1 MKLEILTPEKKL
13 FNGEVKSVQVPGKS
27 GRFEMLNNHMPIVSS
42 LNKGSIKITD
52 TNNKT
57 QEIKINSGVIE
68 LKNNSIII
76 LARLGLEP
84 RLFISHLL

>member
-52 TNNKT
+52 SNNKT

-76 LARLGLEP
+76 LAE
-84 RLFISHLL
+84 

>member
-13 FNGEVKSVQVPGKS
+13 FNGEVISVQVPGKS

-42 LNKGSIKITD
+42 LNRGSIKITD
-52 TNNKT
+52 SNNKT

-76 LARLGLEP
+76 LAE
-84 RLFISHLL
+84 

>member
-13 FNGEVKSVQVPGKS
+13 FDGEVKSVQVPGKS

-42 LNKGSIKITD
+42 LNKGFIKITD
-52 TNNKT
+52 SNNKT

-76 LARLGLEP
+76 LAE
-84 RLFISHLL
+84 

>member
-13 FNGEVKSVQVPGKS
+13 FNGEVRSVQVPGKS

-42 LNKGSIKITD
+42 LNKGDIKITD
-52 TNNKT
+52 TNNKI

-68 LKNNSIII
+68 LKNNMLII
-76 LARLGLEP
+76 LAE
-84 RLFISHLL
+84 

>member
-1 MKLEILTPEKKL
+1 MKLEILTPEEKL
-13 FNGEVKSVQVPGKS
+13 FEGEVKSVQVPGKS

-42 LNKGSIKITD
+42 LNKGSIKIID
-52 TNNKT
+52 SNNKT

-76 LARLGLEP
+76 LAE
-84 RLFISHLL
+84 

>member
-13 FNGEVKSVQVPGKS
+13 FEGEVKSVQVPGKS

-52 TNNKT
+52 SNNKT

-68 LKNNSIII
+68 MKNNSIII
-76 LARLGLEP
+76 LAE
-84 RLFISHLL
+84 

>member
-13 FNGEVKSVQVPGKS
+13 FNGEVRSVQVPGKS

-76 LARLGLEP
+76 LAE
-84 RLFISHLL
+84 

>member
-1 MKLEILTPEKKL
+1 
-13 FNGEVKSVQVPGKS
+13 
-27 GRFEMLNNHMPIVSS
+27 MLNNHMPIVSS

-52 TNNKT
+52 SNNKT

-76 LARLGLEP
+76 LAE
-84 RLFISHLL
+84 

>member
-13 FNGEVKSVQVPGKS
+13 FEGEVKSVQVPGKS

-76 LARLGLEP
+76 LAE
-84 RLFISHLL
+84 

>member
-13 FNGEVKSVQVPGKS
+13 FEGEVKSVQVPGKS

-52 TNNKT
+52 SNNKT

-68 LKNNSIII
+68 LKNNSLII
-76 LARLGLEP
+76 LAE
-84 RLFISHLL
+84 

>member
-13 FNGEVKSVQVPGKS
+13 FEGEVKSVQVPGKS
-27 GRFEMLNNHMPIVSS
+27 GRFEMLINHMPIVSS

-52 TNNKT
+52 SNNKT

-76 LARLGLEP
+76 LAE
-84 RLFISHLL
+84 

>member
-13 FNGEVKSVQVPGKS
+13 FEGEVKSVQVPGKS

-52 TNNKT
+52 SNNKT
-57 QEIKINSGVIE
+57 QEIKINSGLIE

-76 LARLGLEP
+76 LAE
-84 RLFISHLL
+84 

>member
-13 FNGEVKSVQVPGKS
+13 FEGEVKSVQVPGKS

-68 LKNNSIII
+68 LKNN
-76 LARLGLEP
+76 
-84 RLFISHLL
+84 